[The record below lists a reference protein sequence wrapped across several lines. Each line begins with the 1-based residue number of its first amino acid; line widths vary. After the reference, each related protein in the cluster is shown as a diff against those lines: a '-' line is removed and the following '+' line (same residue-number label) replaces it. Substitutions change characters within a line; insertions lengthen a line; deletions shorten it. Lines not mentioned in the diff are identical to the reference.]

1 MVPRVALALALAL
14 VLAACGPLAAP
25 SPTAP
30 LCPDESNYVDQGTA
44 PHCRLQVGQRYIV
57 QMPRSQGSDDALRT
71 ICLSVW
77 HGTEFVV
84 NFGALDYCVLPRRLA

>member
-1 MVPRVALALALAL
+1 MTMYRLAAPTAAALI
-14 VLAACGPLAAP
+14 VLAACGPLPAP

-57 QMPRSQGSDDALRT
+57 QVPRSQGSDDALRT
-71 ICLSVW
+71 IAKSGRPPLI
-77 HGTEFVV
+77 
-84 NFGALDYCVLPRRLA
+84 